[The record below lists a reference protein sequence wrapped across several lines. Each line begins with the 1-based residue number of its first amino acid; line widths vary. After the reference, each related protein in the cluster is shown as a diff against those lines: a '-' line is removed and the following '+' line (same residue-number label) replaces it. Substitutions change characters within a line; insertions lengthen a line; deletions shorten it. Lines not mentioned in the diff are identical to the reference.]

1 MQQFLEVFS
10 ELKGKNLYLT
20 GESVSIGLIFA
31 TFRRVSDLCKSSMR
45 ECMCH
50 VSRYRLVDVDGIG
63 SIKYPD
69 IANHIYNNPTQL
81 DLNLKGIWIS
91 DRECLLLLPGICDLN
106 RSS

>member
-31 TFRRVSDLCKSSMR
+31 TFRRVSNLCKSSMR

-50 VSRYRLVDVDGIG
+50 VSQYRLAVTDGIDL
-63 SIKYPD
+63 IK
-69 IANHIYNNPTQL
+69 
-81 DLNLKGIWIS
+81 
-91 DRECLLLLPGICDLN
+91 
-106 RSS
+106 